1 MLAWQYLD
9 MSLKCSHLEKLP
21 KNWWWGWAIS
31 PIINLIWGKKK
42 KKLSSCC
49 QVKCWHDST
58 LMREDSHQ
66 WGMRWRRNGHRR
78 RRKVKTEWE
87 YGDWHG
93 WRQSA
98 KRELQTELELE
109 LPTCGLRL
117 PPPARPKLPIY
128 TLVEFTGSAE
138 TDGWGIKDMPVNVL
152 FTPVFVVACCCF
164 LLVY

>member
-1 MLAWQYLD
+1 MVRL
-9 MSLKCSHLEKLP
+9 SHITNYQSDLR
-21 KNWWWGWAIS
+21 
-31 PIINLIWGKKK
+31 KKK

-87 YGDWHG
+87 YRDWHG

-117 PPPARPKLPIY
+117 PPRPTQTPNLHPGGIY
-128 TLVEFTGSAE
+128 WISRNRWLGNKR
-138 TDGWGIKDMPVNVL
+138 IKDMPVNVL